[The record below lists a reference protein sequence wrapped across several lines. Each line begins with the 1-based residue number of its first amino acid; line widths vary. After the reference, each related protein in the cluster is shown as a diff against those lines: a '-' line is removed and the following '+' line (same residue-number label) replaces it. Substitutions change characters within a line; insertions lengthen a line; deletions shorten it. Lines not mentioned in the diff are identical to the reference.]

1 MRGFLAEPS
10 KRTLGVERALRP
22 ALLQDE
28 PQPGLGEPHEALAC
42 LVRIGSGSLTLGGE
56 LQHNRMLVLDS
67 LKGQFVHREVLEGC
81 SVGYTRLRSAYHQ
94 ACVLSRRDIVTY

>member
-1 MRGFLAEPS
+1 MPEFLVEPS
-10 KRTLGVERALRP
+10 KRTWEVERALRP
-22 ALLQDE
+22 DLLQDE

-56 LQHNRMLVLDS
+56 MQHNRMLVLDS
-67 LKGQFVHREVLEGC
+67 LKGQFVRCELLEGC
-81 SVGYTRLRSAYHQ
+81 SVGYTRLRSSYHQ

>member
-1 MRGFLAEPS
+1 MAEPS
-10 KRTLGVERALRP
+10 ERTCQVERALRP

-56 LQHNRMLVLDS
+56 LQHNRMLVLDR
-67 LKGQFVHREVLEGC
+67 LKGQFVHCELLEGC

-94 ACVLSRRDIVTY
+94 ACVSSRRDIVTY